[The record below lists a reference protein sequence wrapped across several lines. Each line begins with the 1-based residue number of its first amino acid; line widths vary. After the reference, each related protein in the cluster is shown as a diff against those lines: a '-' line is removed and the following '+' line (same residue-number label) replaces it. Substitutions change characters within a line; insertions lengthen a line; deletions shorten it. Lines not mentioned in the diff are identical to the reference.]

1 MINTKFMDN
10 YFKFLFL
17 SFWPIIWYE
26 LIFVSDPFIKSILVA
41 LYCIATLIYIPLI
54 IFFNDNNI
62 KSITLYY
69 RISTLTAFIFTL
81 FSLLLFPTSLFFLT
95 LKVIFVFI
103 YLYLSYI
110 KFLGN
115 IRHIFF
121 FLILFILK
129 DTINKLKELLLWKKR
144 F

>member
-81 FSLLLFPTSLFFLT
+81 FSLLLFPTFCIY
-95 LKVIFVFI
+95 IFIFI
-103 YLYLSYI
+103 IY
-110 KFLGN
+110 
-115 IRHIFF
+115 
-121 FLILFILK
+121 
-129 DTINKLKELLLWKKR
+129 
-144 F
+144 

>member
-17 SFWPIIWYE
+17 SFCPRILYE

-81 FSLLLFPTSLFFLT
+81 FSLLLFPTNLFFLT

-110 KFLGN
+110 KLFKYKIEEGLVG
-115 IRHIFF
+115 
-121 FLILFILK
+121 ILAS
-129 DTINKLKELLLWKKR
+129 LLLLVIMFR
-144 F
+144 Y

>member
-69 RISTLTAFIFTL
+69 RISTLTAFIFGL

-110 KFLGN
+110 KLFKYKIEEGLVG
-115 IRHIFF
+115 
-121 FLILFILK
+121 ILAS
-129 DTINKLKELLLWKKR
+129 LLLLVIMFR
-144 F
+144 Y

>member
-26 LIFVSDPFIKSILVA
+26 LIFFSDPFIKSILVA

-110 KFLGN
+110 KLFKYKIEEGLVG
-115 IRHIFF
+115 
-121 FLILFILK
+121 ILAS
-129 DTINKLKELLLWKKR
+129 LLLLVIMFR
-144 F
+144 Y

>member
-1 MINTKFMDN
+1 MINTKFIDN

-26 LIFVSDPFIKSILVA
+26 LIFVSDPFIKAILVT
-41 LYCIATLIYIPLI
+41 LYCIVTLIYIPLI
-54 IFFNDNNI
+54 IFFKNNI

-81 FSLLLFPTSLFFLT
+81 FSLLLFPTSLLFLA

-103 YLYLSYI
+103 YLYLSYT
-110 KFLGN
+110 K
-115 IRHIFF
+115 
-121 FLILFILK
+121 LFKYKIEEGLVGV
-129 DTINKLKELLLWKKR
+129 LASLLLLVIMFR
-144 F
+144 Y

>member
-1 MINTKFMDN
+1 MINTKFIDN

-26 LIFVSDPFIKSILVA
+26 LIFVSDPSIKSILVT

-54 IFFNDNNI
+54 IFFKNNI

-69 RISTLTAFIFTL
+69 RISTLAAFIFTL
-81 FSLLLFPTSLFFLT
+81 FSLLLFPTSLLFLA

-103 YLYLSYI
+103 YLYLSYT
-110 KFLGN
+110 K
-115 IRHIFF
+115 
-121 FLILFILK
+121 LFKYKIEEGLVGV
-129 DTINKLKELLLWKKR
+129 LASLLLLVIMFR
-144 F
+144 Y

>member
-17 SFWPIIWYE
+17 SFCPIIWYE

-110 KFLGN
+110 KLFKYKIEEGLVG
-115 IRHIFF
+115 
-121 FLILFILK
+121 ILAS
-129 DTINKLKELLLWKKR
+129 LLLLVIMFR
-144 F
+144 Y

>member
-1 MINTKFMDN
+1 MINTKFIDN

-26 LIFVSDPFIKSILVA
+26 LIFVSDPLIKSILVT
-41 LYCIATLIYIPLI
+41 LYCILTLIYIPLV
-54 IFFNDNNI
+54 IFFKDNI

-81 FSLLLFPTSLFFLT
+81 FSSLLFPTSLFFLT

-110 KFLGN
+110 KLFKYKIEEGLVG
-115 IRHIFF
+115 
-121 FLILFILK
+121 ILAS
-129 DTINKLKELLLWKKR
+129 LLLLVIMFR
-144 F
+144 Y

>member
-26 LIFVSDPFIKSILVA
+26 LIFVSAAFIKSILVA

-110 KFLGN
+110 KLFKYKIEEGLVG
-115 IRHIFF
+115 
-121 FLILFILK
+121 ILAS
-129 DTINKLKELLLWKKR
+129 LLLLVIMFR
-144 F
+144 Y

>member
-1 MINTKFMDN
+1 MINTKFIDN

-17 SFWPIIWYE
+17 SFWPRIWYE
-26 LIFVSDPFIKSILVA
+26 LIFVSDPLIKSILVT
-41 LYCIATLIYIPLI
+41 LYCILTLIYIPLV
-54 IFFNDNNI
+54 IFFKDNI

-103 YLYLSYI
+103 YLYLSYTKLFKYKI
-110 KFLGN
+110 EEGLVG
-115 IRHIFF
+115 
-121 FLILFILK
+121 ILAS
-129 DTINKLKELLLWKKR
+129 LLLLVIMFR
-144 F
+144 Y

>member
-54 IFFNDNNI
+54 IFFNDNNGALLFV
-62 KSITLYY
+62 ITGH
-69 RISTLTAFIFTL
+69 
-81 FSLLLFPTSLFFLT
+81 SLL
-95 LKVIFVFI
+95 
-103 YLYLSYI
+103 
-110 KFLGN
+110 
-115 IRHIFF
+115 
-121 FLILFILK
+121 
-129 DTINKLKELLLWKKR
+129 
-144 F
+144 

>member
-17 SFWPIIWYE
+17 SFLPIIWYE
-26 LIFVSDPFIKSILVA
+26 LIFVSDPVIKSILVA

-110 KFLGN
+110 KLFKYKIEEGLVG
-115 IRHIFF
+115 
-121 FLILFILK
+121 ILAS
-129 DTINKLKELLLWKKR
+129 LLLLVIMFR
-144 F
+144 Y

>member
-26 LIFVSDPFIKSILVA
+26 LIFVSDQFIKSILVA

-110 KFLGN
+110 KLFKYKIEEGLVG
-115 IRHIFF
+115 
-121 FLILFILK
+121 ILAS
-129 DTINKLKELLLWKKR
+129 LLLLVIMFR
-144 F
+144 Y

>member
-95 LKVIFVFI
+95 FL
-103 YLYLSYI
+103 YLYIYIYHILSYLNI
-110 KFLGN
+110 K
-115 IRHIFF
+115 
-121 FLILFILK
+121 
-129 DTINKLKELLLWKKR
+129 
-144 F
+144 

>member
-1 MINTKFMDN
+1 MINTKFIDN

-54 IFFNDNNI
+54 IFFKDNI

-69 RISTLTAFIFTL
+69 RISTLNAFIFTL
-81 FSLLLFPTSLFFLT
+81 FSLLLFPTSLLFLA

-103 YLYLSYI
+103 YLYLSYT
-110 KFLGN
+110 K
-115 IRHIFF
+115 
-121 FLILFILK
+121 LFKYKIEEGLVGV
-129 DTINKLKELLLWKKR
+129 LASLLLLVIMFR
-144 F
+144 Y